1 MSHHVDVR
9 HMKKFQTQGGGGFLC
24 WLLTL
29 SANNVQ
35 YRFYISPVLPASYIQ
50 YGLRRVVNMKLCET
64 NNRECENLQVMAVG
78 LRTEWSKLKAEMKN
92 LLKKCERVK
101 DENKSIM
108 EELTK
113 IYGRDAIS
121 DLIAMES
128 DAETESDD
136 EETTLSEQNQTTD
149 SRMLLEVRR

>member
-64 NNRECENLQVMAVG
+64 NN
-78 LRTEWSKLKAEMKN
+78 
-92 LLKKCERVK
+92 
-101 DENKSIM
+101 

>member
-1 MSHHVDVR
+1 
-9 HMKKFQTQGGGGFLC
+9 
-24 WLLTL
+24 
-29 SANNVQ
+29 
-35 YRFYISPVLPASYIQ
+35 
-50 YGLRRVVNMKLCET
+50 MKLCET
-64 NNRECENLQVMAVG
+64 NNRECENLQAVAVG
-78 LRTEWSKLKAEMKN
+78 LRTEWSKLKAEMDN

-101 DENKSIM
+101 DENKSIT

-128 DAETESDD
+128 DAETESDND
-136 EETTLSEQNQTTD
+136 EEATLSEQNQTAD

>member
-29 SANNVQ
+29 SAYNVQ

-64 NNRECENLQVMAVG
+64 NNVSLQNSVISFNDDSLMYSTNLSA
-78 LRTEWSKLKAEMKN
+78 R
-92 LLKKCERVK
+92 
-101 DENKSIM
+101 
-108 EELTK
+108 
-113 IYGRDAIS
+113 
-121 DLIAMES
+121 
-128 DAETESDD
+128 
-136 EETTLSEQNQTTD
+136 
-149 SRMLLEVRR
+149 